1 MKTNLIALLSGI
13 IFGIGLSLSQMINP
27 NKVLN
32 FLDIT
37 GEHFD
42 PSLIFVM
49 LGALSVSMLSFK
61 WIRNKLSAPLFGDNF
76 QLAKKTIID
85 KPLILGGVIFGIGWG
100 MTGYCP
106 GPVVAG
112 LGLFSM
118 ESVIMV
124 VAICAGFFAYNA
136 LFERNTPN

>member
-1 MKTNLIALLSGI
+1 MKTNVIALLSGV

-49 LGALSVSMLSFK
+49 VGALSVAMVSFK
-61 WIRNKLSAPLFGDNF
+61 WIRKLSVPLFGQHF
-76 QLAKKTIID
+76 QLAKNTIID
-85 KPLILGGVIFGIGWG
+85 KPLIIGGVIFGIGWG

-112 LGLFSM
+112 LGLFSL
-118 ESVIMV
+118 ESVIV
-124 VAICAGFFAYNA
+124 IAAICVGLFAYNA
-136 LFERNTPN
+136 LFERNH

>member
-1 MKTNLIALLSGI
+1 MKTNVIALLSGV

-32 FLDIT
+32 FLDVT
-37 GEHFD
+37 GHFD

-49 LGALSVSMLSFK
+49 VGALSVTMLSFK
-61 WIRNKLSAPLFGDNF
+61 WIRTLSVPLFGQHF
-76 QLAKKTIID
+76 QLSKKTIID
-85 KPLILGGVIFGIGWG
+85 KPLIIGGVIFGIGWG

-118 ESVIMV
+118 ESVIV
-124 VAICAGFFAYNA
+124 IAAICVGFFAYNA
-136 LFERNTPN
+136 LFERNH

>member
-37 GEHFD
+37 GHFD

-49 LGALSVSMLSFK
+49 VGALSVAMVSFK
-61 WIRNKLSAPLFGDNF
+61 WIRKLSVPLFGGNF
-76 QLAKKTIID
+76 QIAKKTIID
-85 KPLILGGVIFGIGWG
+85 KPLILGGGIFGIGWG

-106 GPVVAG
+106 GPAVAG
-112 LGLFSM
+112 LGLFSL
-118 ESVIMV
+118 ESVIMIA
-124 VAICAGFFAYNA
+124 AICAGFFAYNV
-136 LFERNTPN
+136 LFERNTR

>member
-1 MKTNLIALLSGI
+1 MKTHLIALLSGI

-32 FLDIT
+32 FLDIS
-37 GEHFD
+37 GSFD

-49 LGALSVSMLSFK
+49 VGALSVAMVSFK
-61 WIRNKLSAPLFGDNF
+61 WIRKLSMPLFGGNF
-76 QLAKKTIID
+76 QIAKKNIID
-85 KPLILGGVIFGIGWG
+85 KPLIFGGVIFGIGWG

-112 LGLFSM
+112 LALFSL
-118 ESVIMV
+118 ESVIMIA
-124 VAICAGFFAYNA
+124 AICAGFFAYNV
-136 LFERNTPN
+136 LFERNTR

>member
-1 MKTNLIALLSGI
+1 MKTNIIALLSGI

-37 GEHFD
+37 GDRFD

-49 LGALSVSMLSFK
+49 VGALSVAMVSFK
-61 WIRNKLSAPLFGDNF
+61 WIRKLSVPLFGQHF
-76 QLAKKTIID
+76 QLAKNTIID
-85 KPLILGGVIFGIGWG
+85 KPLIIGGVIFGIGWG

-112 LGLFSM
+112 LGLFSL
-118 ESVIMV
+118 ESVIV
-124 VAICAGFFAYNA
+124 IAAICVGFFAYNA
-136 LFERNTPN
+136 LFERNH

>member
-1 MKTNLIALLSGI
+1 MKTNVIALLSGI

-49 LGALSVSMLSFK
+49 VGALSVAMVSFK
-61 WIRNKLSAPLFGDNF
+61 WIRKLSVPLFGQHF
-76 QLAKKTIID
+76 QLAKNTIID
-85 KPLILGGVIFGIGWG
+85 KPLIIGGVIFGIGWG

-112 LGLFSM
+112 LGLFSL
-118 ESVIMV
+118 ESVIV
-124 VAICAGFFAYNA
+124 IAAICVGFFAYNA
-136 LFERNTPN
+136 LFERNH

>member
-13 IFGIGLSLSQMINP
+13 IFGIGLSLSQMINS

-37 GEHFD
+37 GHFD

-49 LGALSVSMLSFK
+49 VGALSVAMLSFK
-61 WIRNKLSAPLFGDNF
+61 WIRRLSVPLFGENF

-85 KPLILGGVIFGIGWG
+85 KPLILGGCVFGIGWG

-112 LGLFSM
+112 LGLFSV
-118 ESVIMV
+118 ESVIMIA
-124 VAICAGFFAYNA
+124 AICAGFFAYNA
-136 LFERNTPN
+136 LFERNTR

>member
-27 NKVLN
+27 NKVLD

-37 GEHFD
+37 GNFD

-49 LGALSVSMLSFK
+49 IGALSVALLSFK
-61 WIRNKLSAPLFGDNF
+61 WIRKLSVPLFGDNF

-85 KPLILGGVIFGIGWG
+85 KPLIVGGVIFGIGWG
-100 MTGYCP
+100 MSGYCP

-112 LGLFSM
+112 LGLFSL
-118 ESVIMV
+118 ESVVMV
-124 VAICAGFFAYNA
+124 IAICVGFFAYNA
-136 LFERNTPN
+136 LFERNK

>member
-1 MKTNLIALLSGI
+1 MKTNVIALLSGI

-37 GEHFD
+37 GDRFD

-49 LGALSVSMLSFK
+49 VGALSVAMVSFK
-61 WIRNKLSAPLFGDNF
+61 WIRKLSVPLFGQHF
-76 QLAKKTIID
+76 QLAKNTIID
-85 KPLILGGVIFGIGWG
+85 KPLIIGGVVFGIGWG
-100 MTGYCP
+100 MSGYCP

-112 LGLFSM
+112 LGLFSL
-118 ESVIMV
+118 ESVIV
-124 VAICAGFFAYNA
+124 IAAICVGFFAYNA
-136 LFERNTPN
+136 LFERNH

>member
-37 GEHFD
+37 GHFD

-49 LGALSVSMLSFK
+49 VGALSVAMVSFK
-61 WIRNKLSAPLFGDNF
+61 WVRTLPAPLFGETFYLTKN
-76 QLAKKTIID
+76 TIID
-85 KPLILGGVIFGIGWG
+85 KPLILGGVIFGVGWG

-106 GPVVAG
+106 GPVVAS

-118 ESVIMV
+118 ESVIV
-124 VAICAGFFAYNA
+124 IAAICAGFFAYNV
-136 LFERNTPN
+136 LFERNK